1 MTPERHQV
9 RVKLDRWGEH
19 SPLIHEPRKV
29 VDLDEL
35 VQCQAAGKIT
45 VGEAFDALVT
55 LQRWL
60 QMLHGWQVEKDFPPR
75 SLPRAE

>member
-1 MTPERHQV
+1 
-9 RVKLDRWGEH
+9 
-19 SPLIHEPRKV
+19 V